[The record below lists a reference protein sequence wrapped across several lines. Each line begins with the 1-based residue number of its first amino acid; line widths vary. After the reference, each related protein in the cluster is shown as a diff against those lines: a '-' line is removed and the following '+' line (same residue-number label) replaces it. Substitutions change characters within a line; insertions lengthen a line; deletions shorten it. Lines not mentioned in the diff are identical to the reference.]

1 MNVFPKYPFLSSD
14 GREMFLSYKY
24 RKIQL
29 SVDDSSVFEITPIFE
44 YLRNGEEQEKKTIF
58 KHKIFKQE
66 IYIKDNIDS
75 S

>member
-24 RKIQL
+24 RQIQL

-44 YLRNGEEQEKKTIF
+44 YLRNGEEQEKKQSLNIRN
-58 KHKIFKQE
+58 KRY

>member
-24 RKIQL
+24 RQIQL

-44 YLRNGEEQEKKTIF
+44 YLRSGEEQKK
-58 KHKIFKQE
+58 
-66 IYIKDNIDS
+66 NNL
-75 S
+75 

>member
-24 RKIQL
+24 RQIQL

-44 YLRNGEEQEKKTIF
+44 YLKNGEEQKKTIF
-58 KHKIFKQE
+58 KHKEQE
-66 IYIKDNIDS
+66 IYIYKG
-75 S
+75 

>member
-24 RKIQL
+24 RQIQL

-44 YLRNGEEQEKKTIF
+44 YLRNGEEQKKKTIF
-58 KHKIFKQE
+58 KHKEQE
-66 IYIKDNIDS
+66 IYIYKG
-75 S
+75 